1 MAIAQAGLA
10 FRIRR
15 PIEDLGAVLAQ
26 LFDDEVAEVTS
37 PVSARFDIRN
47 RSDVMVQLFGDV
59 CFVSNDELAWPL
71 LTDEGRDA
79 RRVHAALGAP
89 ALLLAF
95 CRYDAGGSHGYAVFE
110 DGRRV
115 RTRLQTLDVPGLAP
129 LAESGAPQPFEQRWL
144 KAAHYVEA
152 EARGADGRPPARD
165 EGKVYYLGN
174 REVLVPERELTGR
187 LLHDGLEALFGVCPW
202 DTLITP
208 TYRFFRVGRGP
219 GREVVTTDGESA
231 PAAPAGR
238 RPRRAWWRLR

>member
-10 FRIRR
+10 FRARE
-15 PIEDLGAVLAQ
+15 PIEDLGAVLAR
-26 LFDDEVAEVTS
+26 LFDDDVAEVTS
-37 PVSARFDIRN
+37 PISARFDIRN

-59 CFVSNDELAWPL
+59 CFVSNDDLAWPL
-71 LTDEGRDA
+71 LADA
-79 RRVHAALGAP
+79 GHDAGRVHASLGAP

-110 DGRRV
+110 HGRRT

-129 LAESGAPQPFEQRWL
+129 LTESGAPQPFEQRWL

-152 EARGADGRPPARD
+152 DARPADGRPPVPG

-174 REVLVPERELTGR
+174 REVLVPARELTGR
-187 LLHDGLEALFGVCPW
+187 MLHDGLEALFGVCPW

-208 TYRFFRVGRGP
+208 TYRFFRVGRRP
-219 GREVVTTDGESA
+219 EREAVTSDGEPASA
-231 PAAPAGR
+231 SAGR
-238 RPRRAWWRLR
+238 RGRRPWWRLR